1 MTYTQVLEYYGS
13 AIKAA
18 KALGIDRKA
27 VHAWK
32 RAGIPVLRQYQ
43 IQVLTRGALCAELLS
58 PLGSGPTPP
67 VER

>member
-1 MTYTQVLEYYGS
+1 MTYTQVIEHYGS

-32 RAGIPVLRQYQ
+32 QKGVPQLRQYQ
-43 IQVLTRGALCAELLS
+43 IQALTDGVLVAE
-58 PLGSGPTPP
+58 PP
-67 VER
+67 ARQSAG

>member
-1 MTYTQVLEYYGS
+1 MTYAQVIEHYGS

-32 RAGIPVLRQYQ
+32 QKGVPQLRQYQ
-43 IQVLTRGALCAELLS
+43 IQALTGSVLVAS
-58 PLGSGPTPP
+58 PP
-67 VER
+67 VES